1 MASLA
6 LGFVGTVAGGLIGGP
21 IGAQIGGM
29 IGASLGGMLDNQLFP
44 QKQQGPRLSDL
55 SVQVSTY
62 GQVIPKLYGPEN
74 RITGNVIYSGGLI
87 ETSHR
92 QRQGGKG
99 GGPSVSITTYTYS
112 TNVAVALC
120 DAQRRPIA
128 GIVKVWANNKLVYS
142 KAAESGS
149 IVPDPVEAK
158 VWSNFVVHDGSF
170 TQLPDSLLEG
180 ALGIGNVPAY
190 RGTAYVVIWGLQLAD
205 YGNRLPNLEFL
216 VEADEEISCDEVLL
230 DIAEA
235 CGIDPNTISA
245 SGITDPVRGY
255 SINVASSGTGAL
267 QPLAL
272 AYNFDSASVAGGL
285 RFISRGRGI
294 AGIVPNYFLAGHQG
308 GDQRPELIHWMR
320 DAETNLP
327 QQATIAFADPGRDY
341 QVNAQVARRVAGSAQ
356 NNLSS
361 QVPIVLDVP
370 HGAQL
375 ADRMLWEVWNSRD
388 TATFAA
394 DDRLIGITPGRV
406 YLFTTPGGL
415 EPLRIKTKQRGANG
429 VINFEVLRDR
439 AEVYQS
445 TRQGVASPASAQ
457 TIDVPGPAELFLM
470 DAPIFADGDDD
481 TGFYFVVDG
490 IGTGFRGADVVR
502 SIDAGA
508 TYGEVLPVGRSSC
521 IGVTDHLGPGPTELV
536 DHVSVVRVTLD
547 DPTDELTSCTLE
559 AMLNGANACWVGG
572 ADGEDGEILQ
582 FMTATLIAAGV
593 YDLRNLLRG
602 RLGTEYA
609 VDVHGTGDRFVLLD
623 ETAVYRADYGP
634 ADWNKLRSYKAVPLL
649 TLAAD
654 ASPQAFTNT
663 GEGKRPLS
671 PVLVTSETDPVTF
684 DTSVAWFRRSRL
696 RQPGL
701 GNGLLPLGESVEAY
715 EIDVIVAGLVVRT
728 ITAAVP
734 SFEYTA
740 AMRAADAG
748 TGDSVAIAVYQLSD
762 VRGRGR
768 PAFAEI

>member
-1 MASLA
+1 
-6 LGFVGTVAGGLIGGP
+6 
-21 IGAQIGGM
+21 
-29 IGASLGGMLDNQLFP
+29 
-44 QKQQGPRLSDL
+44 
-55 SVQVSTY
+55 
-62 GQVIPKLYGPEN
+62 
-74 RITGNVIYSGGLI
+74 
-87 ETSHR
+87 
-92 QRQGGKG
+92 
-99 GGPSVSITTYTYS
+99 
-112 TNVAVALC
+112 
-120 DAQRRPIA
+120 
-128 GIVKVWANNKLVYS
+128 
-142 KAAESGS
+142 
-149 IVPDPVEAK
+149 
-158 VWSNFVVHDGSF
+158 
-170 TQLPDSLLEG
+170 
-180 ALGIGNVPAY
+180 
-190 RGTAYVVIWGLQLAD
+190 
-205 YGNRLPNLEFL
+205 
-216 VEADEEISCDEVLL
+216 
-230 DIAEA
+230 
-235 CGIDPNTISA
+235 
-245 SGITDPVRGY
+245 
-255 SINVASSGTGAL
+255 
-267 QPLAL
+267 
-272 AYNFDSASVAGGL
+272 
-285 RFISRGRGI
+285 
-294 AGIVPNYFLAGHQG
+294 
-308 GDQRPELIHWMR
+308 
-320 DAETNLP
+320 
-327 QQATIAFADPGRDY
+327 
-341 QVNAQVARRVAGSAQ
+341 
-356 NNLSS
+356 
-361 QVPIVLDVP
+361 
-370 HGAQL
+370 
-375 ADRMLWEVWNSRD
+375 
-388 TATFAA
+388 
-394 DDRLIGITPGRV
+394 
-406 YLFTTPGGL
+406 
-415 EPLRIKTKQRGANG
+415 
-429 VINFEVLRDR
+429 
-439 AEVYQS
+439 
-445 TRQGVASPASAQ
+445 
-457 TIDVPGPAELFLM
+457 
-470 DAPIFADGDDD
+470 
-481 TGFYFVVDG
+481 
-490 IGTGFRGADVVR
+490 
-502 SIDAGA
+502 
-508 TYGEVLPVGRSSC
+508 
-521 IGVTDHLGPGPTELV
+521 
-536 DHVSVVRVTLD
+536 VVRVTLD